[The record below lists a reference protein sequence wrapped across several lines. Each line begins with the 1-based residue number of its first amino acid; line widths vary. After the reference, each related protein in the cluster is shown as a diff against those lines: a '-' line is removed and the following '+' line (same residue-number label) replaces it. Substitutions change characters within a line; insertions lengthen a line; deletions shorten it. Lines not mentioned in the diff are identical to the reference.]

1 MKLSDTSLAVTMF
14 SIAAVIAAA
23 GPAFAQSSV
32 SAADRAFLMNASEAN
47 MGEVAAG
54 GLAAQRGVSA
64 DTRALGKRYV
74 DNHRSNQRKLVTLAQ
89 TLNVSLPMHPSQADM
104 MEMAKLKGLS
114 GGAFDAAFLAMEE
127 QGHMKNIMAFKHE
140 AATSSNP
147 TIVAYAKASLPV
159 LEEHLQIATD
169 DAAKMKRTSSMGGTM
184 GGGSHKG
191 TSGST
196 NSMQTSGGANAGGEM
211 SSGGGMSS
219 GAGANA
225 PSGSA
230 PQGRANAQGS
240 AIQPPSAGASAP
252 AQSPMSSGQPGT
264 PGSTGAGATGTSPT
278 SGTTPPPR

>member
-1 MKLSDTSLAVTMF
+1 MKLLDTSLAVSMF
-14 SIAAVIAAA
+14 SIAAVIATA

-54 GLAAQRGVSA
+54 GLAAKRGASA

-74 DNHRSNQRKLVTLAQ
+74 DNHRSNQQKLVMLAQ
-89 TLNVSLPMHPSQADM
+89 TLNISLPMHPSQADM

-127 QGHMKNIMAFKHE
+127 KGHMKNIMAFKHE
-140 AATSSNP
+140 AAASSNP

-169 DAAKMKRTSSMGGTM
+169 DAGKMKRMSSISGTM
-184 GGGSHKG
+184 GGGSHMS
-191 TSGST
+191 TSRSS
-196 NSMQTSGGANAGGEM
+196 NAMQTSGGANAGDGM

-230 PQGRANAQGS
+230 PQSHTNTQGG
-240 AIQPPSAGASAP
+240 AMQAPSAGASAP

-264 PGSTGAGATGTSPT
+264 PGSTGAGGSGTSPT
-278 SGTTPPPR
+278 SGTTPPTR